1 MCQPVTLVRLQYAYT
16 TKQFSA
22 GQVSQDVE
30 PSPNELTQAPSL
42 HLLHGSLVCAQVGV
56 VDINATPPNA
66 RAVPNT
72 RRLIMVR
79 MACLQDGC
87 LIERL
92 TGFQEHIL
100 ETLSI
105 DAQYPPP
112 RCETCKNR
120 FWQRV
125 SHCGRQGHAVLAD
138 FLCRRAALES
148 ADTFALAT
156 QRYSCQTLRSNP
168 DPETAQTDR
177 AQPLVSP
184 LGSSATRMSCVT
196 APESHQSRD
205 ADVMHYQFALGIG
218 AAASPRSSRVAIPRP
233 TATLSTL
240 PSG

>member
-112 RCETCKNR
+112 GAKPARTAFGNAS
-120 FWQRV
+120 V
-125 SHCGRQGHAVLAD
+125 TAAD
-138 FLCRRAALES
+138 KVTRS
-148 ADTFALAT
+148 
-156 QRYSCQTLRSNP
+156 LRI
-168 DPETAQTDR
+168 
-177 AQPLVSP
+177 
-184 LGSSATRMSCVT
+184 SCVVERHLSLPT
-196 APESHQSRD
+196 RSRWP
-205 ADVMHYQFALGIG
+205 L
-218 AAASPRSSRVAIPRP
+218 SAIPARRFGRIP
-233 TATLSTL
+233 IRKPPKQIERNLSYH
-240 PSG
+240 P